1 MKKSYHF
8 GKINLEFFCVVI
20 DIKLEY
26 KNKKVKKLCTNI
38 AHAKRKMDS
47 KIVNELYSLINLLEE
62 SKNLQDVNAFLIYN
76 LHKLVGDRSG
86 NYALDI
92 GGRRAGYRLI
102 IKPLNENKKMN
113 LNNNLIEFYS
123 SIEIV
128 RIEEVSKHYE

>member
-1 MKKSYHF
+1 M
-8 GKINLEFFCVVI
+8 VI

-38 AHAKRKMDS
+38 AHAKRNMDS
-47 KIVNELYSLINLLEE
+47 KIVTKLYSLINLLEE

-92 GGRRAGYRLI
+92 GERRAGYRLI
-102 IKPLNENKKMN
+102 IKPLDEDSNQKMN
-113 LNNNLIEFYS
+113 LNDNLIEFYS

>member
-1 MKKSYHF
+1 M
-8 GKINLEFFCVVI
+8 VI

-38 AHAKRKMDS
+38 AHAKKNMDS
-47 KIVNELYSLINLLEE
+47 KIATKLHSLINLLEE

-102 IKPLNENKKMN
+102 IKPLNEDNNQKMN
-113 LNNNLIEFYS
+113 LNDNLIEFYS
-123 SIEIV
+123 NIEIV